1 MFVNSGLEE
10 DKILELLES
19 FSFPL
24 KETVMNTLEI
34 FEKKGID
41 KGLELGI
48 EKGVEIG
55 REKARIEIV
64 SNLIKISTLTDEQIA
79 SVTDVTIDFV
89 AKIRTEIND

>member
-1 MFVNSGLEE
+1 
-10 DKILELLES
+10 
-19 FSFPL
+19 
-24 KETVMNTLEI
+24 MNTLEI